1 MAEYFNPPALKS
13 AIEFIGEGRHLYIPP
28 YQRPFA
34 WDKEK
39 ISRFFDDVREDMVRR
54 MIGEEGDGPDTETV
68 SFIGTLVCFDDRDHK
83 TVHPSVQNMVP
94 PGVHTVVDGQQRLT
108 VLMITAIVLHN
119 YMHIRL
125 RSVGD
130 EGWLQKQC
138 TVMMA
143 DLLRM
148 IEADQ
153 KVGDHPYYPRMIRA
167 FDDQW
172 STNADESLYVS
183 PVSYYLSRYGN
194 FIRSSGGGRFSF
206 DGKDSGDARLT
217 STQRASRNDFIKS
230 AKEICSI
237 VKKICSGDADESS
250 GYSGSFPDIKRIFD
264 HENKVGAE
272 VLKVLFNISL
282 DSPPNLED
290 EKRREI
296 VRALL
301 LASYLMRRVHFVSLV
316 TKDENYAFDIFDSL
330 NTTGEPL
337 TAYQTFKPSVM
348 RAEGVAEFKSSD
360 SECHTKAIDEY
371 LASCGK
377 EAESVTA
384 EMLISF
390 ALAESGQ
397 KLSKKLHVQRD
408 YLVRIYDKDLD
419 GDMDERRLFTRHLM
433 HVSEVYRYLWG
444 AGTSVLELGKLFNC
458 SDDDSLMKKEL
469 PQARFCLD
477 FLISAKH
484 TIALAPIAR
493 FYESARLSPGDIG
506 KVKDLCAIIKAFAA
520 FFALWRSSRETTE
533 GIDNVYRSAMSGSH
547 VWADKN
553 IAQLPALCRTSR
565 NTVSAGDVRKYFRQ
579 VLKKHGGN
587 SGKTIISREKW
598 EEYVQNVPIYRT
610 TAPVAK
616 FLLILAAH
624 DSEPDNEQTGL
635 LRTVREGVRS
645 SLINEGVWGDDSYE
659 TVEHINPQNLADD
672 VHPDKLH
679 RLGNLTLL
687 PRGANSIIGDRP
699 WRQKILI
706 YRMLSAGT
714 ETELREAKNDVL
726 EFLPEESIAKLCKV
740 RYLPMTKAVAMCD
753 KFDYDAD
760 VNGRESNLLEMAWRF
775 LSEWLDFDAD

>member
-1 MAEYFNPPALKS
+1 MEEYFHSPELVS
-13 AIEFIGEGRHLYIPP
+13 AIDFIGGRDRYFYIPA

-34 WDKEK
+34 WKRSQIK
-39 ISRFFDDVREDMVRR
+39 RLFDDVQDDMTRW
-54 MIGEEGDGPDTETV
+54 MIRDEEECISDSGGV
-68 SFIGTLVCFDDRDHK
+68 SFIGTLVCFEDRDHK
-83 TVHPSVQNMVP
+83 TVHPRVRNEVP
-94 PGVHTVVDGQQRLT
+94 RGVHTVVDGQQRLT

-506 KVKDLCAIIKAFAA
+506 KVKDLCAIIKACAA
-520 FFALWRSSRETTE
+520 FFALW
-533 GIDNVYRSAMSGSH
+533 
-547 VWADKN
+547 
-553 IAQLPALCRTSR
+553 
-565 NTVSAGDVRKYFRQ
+565 
-579 VLKKHGGN
+579 KKF
-587 SGKTIISREKW
+587 
-598 EEYVQNVPIYRT
+598 
-610 TAPVAK
+610 A
-616 FLLILAAH
+616 
-624 DSEPDNEQTGL
+624 
-635 LRTVREGVRS
+635 
-645 SLINEGVWGDDSYE
+645 
-659 TVEHINPQNLADD
+659 
-672 VHPDKLH
+672 
-679 RLGNLTLL
+679 
-687 PRGANSIIGDRP
+687 
-699 WRQKILI
+699 
-706 YRMLSAGT
+706 
-714 ETELREAKNDVL
+714 
-726 EFLPEESIAKLCKV
+726 
-740 RYLPMTKAVAMCD
+740 
-753 KFDYDAD
+753 
-760 VNGRESNLLEMAWRF
+760 
-775 LSEWLDFDAD
+775 